1 MDCSQFQKIVHDLE
15 RPGTE
20 GFALRE
26 SALAHAESCSHCA
39 PLMTDAESLDAALA
53 RLAASKADSQA
64 SPRVG
69 TALIEE
75 FRRQSRSIPP

>member
-26 SALAHAESCSHCA
+26 SALAHAESCSQCA
-39 PLMTDAESLDAALA
+39 PLMTGAESLDAALRA
-53 RLAASKADSQA
+53 LAASNGEHKRLRGWS
-64 SPRVG
+64 
-69 TALIEE
+69 
-75 FRRQSRSIPP
+75 RR